1 MNFSNEYTFSK
12 INDNE
17 RQNYA
22 NYKFCIAPSS
32 YTLQDTRSVK
42 DFKIHLLGG
51 YPKNKVNSLLEKSL
65 TESNI
70 EKGCYCAFQL
80 LASGQ
85 SNQLWDK
92 LSGYLFKNINIGNPS
107 LPFWLANKYQLWQK
121 MVAFKEF
128 SKDGILMMRN
138 IQQFRNIIAE
148 MVIMSCQSR
157 KRKLDTLKF
166 KIKDSDFII
175 ANFHQRCK
183 SRGNMLIGG
192 LCGNNDPIEVKTAAN
207 EFCYHLLNKNIQEC
221 LYWLNWILY
230 WEKINMKKYK
240 SFTVQAR
247 QIEGIPSQHQRDV
260 IWLLWSIFHQ
270 VRSRLLDNNNNLGLS
285 SSKKTQKLEKQ
296 LDALWDMY
304 YKNWKPGTKTKRLPL
319 LIWSIHYLVYPLD
332 WSIPVIENINT
343 YVKAV
348 SNVNLMFAKMKK
360 QCVINKY
367 ENNEL
372 LPQASLLDNLPPTK
386 SNNHLFHN
394 TGQLQSTNPYQHLG
408 DIGSSSGLNVIIEH
422 NDNPFYNSTHMAN
435 NNNSINNEINNYN
448 TNASRISN
456 SKIKTK
462 QKYKNKKSQ
471 SQELTESMEKMNI
484 MSSLDK
490 YLQ

>member
-1 MNFSNEYTFSK
+1 
-12 INDNE
+12 
-17 RQNYA
+17 
-22 NYKFCIAPSS
+22 
-32 YTLQDTRSVK
+32 
-42 DFKIHLLGG
+42 
-51 YPKNKVNSLLEKSL
+51 
-65 TESNI
+65 
-70 EKGCYCAFQL
+70 
-80 LASGQ
+80 
-85 SNQLWDK
+85 
-92 LSGYLFKNINIGNPS
+92 
-107 LPFWLANKYQLWQK
+107 

-148 MVIMSCQSR
+148 MVLMSCQSR

-207 EFCYHLLNKNIQEC
+207 EFCYHLLNKNIQDC

-230 WEKINMKKYK
+230 WEKINIKKYK
-240 SFTVQAR
+240 SFIVQAR

-270 VRSRLLDNNNNLGLS
+270 VRDRLLNNNNNLGLS
-285 SSKKTQKLEKQ
+285 SSKKTKKLEKQ

-304 YKNWKPGTKTKRLPL
+304 HKNWKPGSKTKRLPL

-332 WSIPVIENINT
+332 WSIPVIENMNT

-360 QCVINKY
+360 QCIISKY
-367 ENNEL
+367 NNTL
-372 LPQASLLDNLPPTK
+372 LPQASLLDNLPP
-386 SNNHLFHN
+386 SNHHKTSYHTTNQS
-394 TGQLQSTNPYQHLG
+394 QLSNPYQHLG
-408 DIGSSSGLNVIIEH
+408 DIGNNSGLNVIIEH
-422 NDNPFYNSTHMAN
+422 NDNPFYNSSHVKN
-435 NNNSINNEINNYN
+435 NNNYT
-448 TNASRISN
+448 TNASGMSN
-456 SKIKTK
+456 TKMKTK
-462 QKYKNKKSQ
+462 QKSKNKKSQ
-471 SQELTESMEKMNI
+471 PQELTESMEKMNI

>member
-12 INDNE
+12 INDTE
-17 RQNYA
+17 KQNYA
-22 NYKFCIAPSS
+22 YYKFILVPSN

-42 DFKIHLLGG
+42 DFKTHLLGG
-51 YPKNKVNSLLEKSL
+51 YPKNKVNTLLETSL
-65 TESNI
+65 TEGNI

-85 SNQLWDK
+85 PNQLWDK
-92 LSGYLFKNINIGNPS
+92 LSAFLFKNINIGNPS
-107 LPFWLANKYQLWQK
+107 LPFWLANKYLLWQK
-121 MVAFKEF
+121 MVVFKEF

-157 KRKLDTLKF
+157 KRKLDTLKI
-166 KIKDSDFII
+166 KIKDGDFII

-183 SRGNMLIGG
+183 SRHNVLIGG

-207 EFCYHLLNKNIQEC
+207 EFCYHLLNKNMQDC
-221 LYWLNWILY
+221 LYWVQWILY

-240 SFTVQAR
+240 SFIVQAR

-260 IWLLWSIFHQ
+260 IWLMWSIFHQ
-270 VRSRLLDNNNNLGLS
+270 VRDRLLNNNNNLGLS
-285 SSKKTQKLEKQ
+285 SSKKTKKLEKQ

-304 YKNWKPGTKTKRLPL
+304 HNNWKPGSKIKRLPL
-319 LIWSIHYLVYPLD
+319 LIWSIHYLIYPLD
-332 WSIPVIENINT
+332 WSIPVIENMNT

-360 QCVINKY
+360 QCVVNKY
-367 ENNEL
+367 NNSI
-372 LPQASLLDNLPPTK
+372 LPQASLLDNLPP
-386 SNNHLFHN
+386 SNPNSQSYHN
-394 TGQLQSTNPYQHLG
+394 TNQPQPSTPYQHLG
-408 DIGSSSGLNVIIEH
+408 DIGSSSGLNVIVEN
-422 NDNPFYNSTHMAN
+422 NDNPFYNPSHVKTTNNGINNIINNSAN
-435 NNNSINNEINNYN
+435 NATRMSN
-448 TNASRISN
+448 TRM
-456 SKIKTK
+456 KTK
-462 QKYKNKKSQ
+462 QKSKNKKSQ
-471 SQELTESMEKMNI
+471 PQELTESMEKMNI